1 MIVIA
6 VRCPYCQSDQ
16 IVQRGKTRRGTQRYL
31 YHNTACS
38 PQSFLREY
46 RYHGRLPAVKRQIIA
61 RSLHASGVR
70 DTARVLHISPD
81 TVLRELRQKAAALAS
96 VNTALL
102 RTMDSDEIL
111 VDMQQAGAAEMDEMW
126 GFVGTKGN
134 QRWLWHAIDHH
145 TGAVLAYVFGRRKD
159 EAFLQRKALLEPCG
173 ITRSCTDGWGAYDRH
188 VEAEQHTVGKA
199 HAQNIARQP
208 LTVRIRITRFVRK
221 TICFSQSIQMHDIVI
236 GLFVHR

>member
-1 MIVIA
+1 
-6 VRCPYCQSDQ
+6 
-16 IVQRGKTRRGTQRYL
+16 
-31 YHNTACS
+31 
-38 PQSFLREY
+38 
-46 RYHGRLPAVKRQIIA
+46 VKRQIIA

-159 EAFLQRKALLEPCG
+159 ESFCSLKSCWSLWPHALLYGLLGRIHTASGP
-173 ITRSCTDGWGAYDRH
+173 RSA
-188 VEAEQHTVGKA
+188 
-199 HAQNIARQP
+199 
-208 LTVRIRITRFVRK
+208 
-221 TICFSQSIQMHDIVI
+221 
-236 GLFVHR
+236 